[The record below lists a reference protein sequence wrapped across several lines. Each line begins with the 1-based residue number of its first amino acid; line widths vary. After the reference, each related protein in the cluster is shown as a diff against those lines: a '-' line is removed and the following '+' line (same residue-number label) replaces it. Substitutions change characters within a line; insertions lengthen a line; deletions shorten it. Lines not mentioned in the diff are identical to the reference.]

1 MFTNKNKLIGFIALI
16 VVVVLV
22 ASTAIALIADNAN
35 KKAVAEAEKRIEEL
49 KEQLAQAGAD
59 LDAAESSIKT
69 LETALDNLKSE
80 LQSTGADL
88 DAAEEKIQKYEDLIA
103 AWVAATPLVREKID
117 ELYVI
122 YYEATAN
129 YVLLTDETIEALQN
143 ALVDAQYAIIRSA
156 DLDAVVEGFQAT
168 VNEIRKD
175 SIDSV
180 LQAMIDAVEADG
192 VTYPDDVE
200 GVAAV
205 KEYIRPYLESEDHR
219 IYDALEEVGVLDNA
233 RALEEALIAAEAN
246 YLVDKFVAAVEA
258 IETPITLESDVAA
271 AVAAWEE
278 LCVMG
283 SHVSDPLNR
292 EEVVAARATLDTY
305 EARYAVLEA
314 AKVEADGLNAQI
326 EALSASVGASVAT
339 KTSIETLLADI
350 EAWVA
355 AYEID
360 EANRPMVNDTAD
372 LEAAFEA
379 AVEALRAEYEAF
391 KAAVEAIGEVTH
403 ESGAVLEAA
412 NAAYVAVSNKAD
424 ADVLLALETPNTVG
438 ELYGKLCAAQAEY
451 DAIVALISSIRAEID
466 RLYDA
471 DPNVTHEEVA
481 ALNALVEQLV
491 ADFDITVIN
500 TETVDYVARLAV
512 VRLIPSKNDALAN
525 IHAIYNEYYAANE
538 AGSRDVLVRLAN
550 SYAAQK
556 AHVNSL
562 TSLDEIESCGA
573 DAYIRGLFDA
583 AINNTEEK

>member
-22 ASTAIALIADNAN
+22 ASVSIALIADNAN
-35 KKAVAEAEKRIEEL
+35 KKAVADAEKRIEEL

-59 LDAAESSIKT
+59 LDAAES
-69 LETALDNLKSE
+69 ALNNLKSE
-80 LQSTGADL
+80 LQSAGADL
-88 DAAEEKIQKYEDLIA
+88 DAAEEKIQKYEELIA
-103 AWVAATPLVREKID
+103 AWVAATPHVREKLE
-117 ELYVI
+117 ELSEI
-122 YYEATAN
+122 YREAVAN
-129 YVLLTDETIEALQN
+129 PVLLTEETREALSN
-143 ALVDAQYAIIRSA
+143 AYMDATYAVIRSA
-156 DLDAVVEGFQAT
+156 DLDAVVEGFEAT
-168 VNEIRKD
+168 VAEISKD

-180 LQAMIDAVEADG
+180 LQSMIDAVEADG

-205 KEYIRPYLESEDHR
+205 KEYIRPYLESADHA

-246 YLVDKFVAAVEA
+246 YLVDAFVAAVEA
-258 IETPITLESDVAA
+258 IETPITLNSDIET
-271 AVAAWEE
+271 AVEAWEA
-278 LCVMG
+278 LVVMG

-314 AKVEADGLNAQI
+314 AKVEADSLNAQI
-326 EALSASVGASVAT
+326 ESLSASVAASVAT
-339 KTSIETLLADI
+339 KTAIETLLADI
-350 EAWVA
+350 EAWVV
-355 AYEID
+355 AYDID

-403 ESGAVLEAA
+403 ESGALLEAA

-424 ADVLLALETPNTVG
+424 ADVLLALTTPNTVG

-451 DAIVALISSIRAEID
+451 DAIVALISSIRNEID

-471 DPNVTHEEVA
+471 DPNVTHAEVA

-500 TETVDYVARLAV
+500 TETVDYVAKLAV

-525 IHAIYNEYYAANE
+525 IHNIYNEYYAANE

-556 AHVNSL
+556 AHVNGL
-562 TSLDEIESCGA
+562 TSLEEIEACGA

-583 AINNTEEK
+583 AINAEEK